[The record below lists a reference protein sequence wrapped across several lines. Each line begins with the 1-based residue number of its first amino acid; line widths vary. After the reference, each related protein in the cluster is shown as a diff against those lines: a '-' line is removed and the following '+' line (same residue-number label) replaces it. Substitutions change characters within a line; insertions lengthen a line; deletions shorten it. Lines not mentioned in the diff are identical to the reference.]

1 MDLAD
6 ERDFGGLAFLSTPV
20 VGFYPKGFVLED
32 KKTRRCVGTRH
43 DPRTHEDQ
51 ARVTQAIPWDF
62 PPEDLAGNQIVKH
75 ESLILAQN
83 ERWRQ
88 A

>member
-1 MDLAD
+1 MK
-6 ERDFGGLAFLSTPV
+6 RDFGGLAFLSTPV
-20 VGFYPKGFVLED
+20 VGFCSIGFGLED
-32 KKTRRCVGTRH
+32 GNARRCVGTRH

-51 ARVTQAIPWDF
+51 ARVTQAISRDF
-62 PPEDLAGNQIVKH
+62 PPENLAGIQIFKH